1 MGLELDSLM
10 QNGSQLSE
18 NVTAEAAP
26 TISAMGMGETA
37 IPVAGM
43 PTEVPVE
50 TPAEM
55 PAEMPAEVPAEMSA
69 EGPLS
74 LGFDVNASSDVA
86 PSIPNVMTQADS
98 VEEENTPAAFV
109 PNKEEPAVT
118 DDILA
123 KIEEEIAKK
132 KELIARI
139 ESALREKDE
148 LDAKLNELAERAN
161 GKHM

>member
-18 NVTAEAAP
+18 DVTAEAAP

-55 PAEMPAEVPAEMSA
+55 PAEEPAEMPA

-98 VEEENTPAAFV
+98 VEEEDTPAAFV

>member
-18 NVTAEAAP
+18 DVTAEAAP

-55 PAEMPAEVPAEMSA
+55 PAEEPAEMPA

>member
-18 NVTAEAAP
+18 DVTAEAAP

-55 PAEMPAEVPAEMSA
+55 PAETPAEMPA

>member
-43 PTEVPVE
+43 PTEEPVE

-55 PAEMPAEVPAEMSA
+55 PAEEPAEMPA

-98 VEEENTPAAFV
+98 VEEEDTPAAFV

>member
-18 NVTAEAAP
+18 DVTAEAAP

-43 PTEVPVE
+43 PTEEPVE

-55 PAEMPAEVPAEMSA
+55 PAEEPAEMPA

-74 LGFDVNASSDVA
+74 MGFDVNASSDVA

-98 VEEENTPAAFV
+98 VEEEKTPAAFV

>member
-55 PAEMPAEVPAEMSA
+55 PAEEPAEMPA

>member
-55 PAEMPAEVPAEMSA
+55 PAEEPAEMPA

-118 DDILA
+118 DDILD

>member
-18 NVTAEAAP
+18 DVTAEAAP

-50 TPAEM
+50 TPAEIPAEE
-55 PAEMPAEVPAEMSA
+55 PAEMPA

-98 VEEENTPAAFV
+98 VEEEDTPAAFV